1 MTNRTN
7 TSRGFVHPSLIL
19 LALAGSACASG
30 CASAGE
36 AQGRVSVAK
45 RVAAA
50 PDPDVRAVREAEQTW
65 ARALLESDAARLAT
79 IIAPE
84 FSFIG
89 PEGEYEDATAYL
101 EGYRSLPRLGIRV
114 TGIDMEEVKTRVLGD
129 MAIVTG
135 RVVARVDVQ
144 GSAIVENVR
153 FTRVYARRGDCWQM
167 IAGQGTRI
175 APAPASTAQAQAE
188 EAQPPMRQ

>member
-7 TSRGFVHPSLIL
+7 RSRGLRHSSLIL
-19 LALAGSACASG
+19 LAVAGGACG
-30 CASAGE
+30 CASTGE
-36 AQGRVSVAK
+36 AQGMPSVAK
-45 RVAAA
+45 PGAAA
-50 PDPDVRAVREAEQTW
+50 TERDLRAVREAEQTW
-65 ARALLESDAARLAT
+65 ARALLEGDAARLAT

-89 PEGEYEDATAYL
+89 PDGEYEEAATYL

-114 TGIDMEEVKTRVLGD
+114 ASIDMEEVKTRVSGD
-129 MAIVTG
+129 TAIVTG
-135 RVVARVDVQ
+135 RVVARVQVP
-144 GSAIVENVR
+144 GSEIVENVR
-153 FTRVYARRGDCWQM
+153 FTRVYARRGDAWQM

-188 EAQPPMRQ
+188 HVDPAPRQ